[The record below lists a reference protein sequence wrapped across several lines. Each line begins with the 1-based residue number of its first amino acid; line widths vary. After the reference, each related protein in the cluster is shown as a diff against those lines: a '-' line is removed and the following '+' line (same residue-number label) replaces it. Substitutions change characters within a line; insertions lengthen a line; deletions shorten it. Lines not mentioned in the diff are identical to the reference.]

1 MMGDVDNSQ
10 EPGGSQPWGRRLVMV
25 GLSAVVMAAV
35 YLWNPE
41 LVRSTLTTPRA
52 LLFIALVVVVVVA
65 LGRYAGPRWP
75 WPARAAQTVLVVA
88 VLAVTVLPSA
98 FDTEVDESLDVAVV
112 PRSDATT
119 TPAAEPSETD
129 PASSSPTPD
138 ESSGSPSPTAEPPS
152 SAAPSPAATLLGQG
166 RLSKL
171 DYQASGR
178 ARLIELPRGDRIVR
192 LENLDVQPGPDYVV
206 YLVPGRAATD
216 PDGGTFLGRLKGN
229 KGNQNY
235 DVPSGTDVA
244 GRQTVLIWCRSFAA
258 PVAHASLA

>member
-1 MMGDVDNSQ
+1 MDTSH
-10 EPGGSQPWGRRLVMV
+10 EPGGSRPWGRRLLLL
-25 GLSAVVMAAV
+25 GLSAVVMVAV

-65 LGRYAGPRWP
+65 IGRFAGPRWP
-75 WPARAAQTVLVVA
+75 LPARAAQAVLVVA

-98 FDTEVDESLDVAVV
+98 FDKEVDESLDVAVV
-112 PRSDATT
+112 PRSETAT
-119 TPAAEPSETD
+119 TPAAEPSAD
-129 PASSSPTPD
+129 PDASSP
-138 ESSGSPSPTAEPPS
+138 
-152 SAAPSPAATLLGQG
+152 APSPAATLLGQG
-166 RLSKL
+166 RLTKL

-178 ARLIELPRGDRIVR
+178 ARLIALPGGDRIVR

-216 PDGGTFLGRLKGN
+216 PDGGAFLGRLKGN

-235 DVPSGTDVA
+235 DVPPGTDVA